1 MAENRD
7 PNARAG
13 AALLLPGP
21 LLSPTLLR
29 NNRSLVR
36 ENARLLLGRG
46 CARSLDADAPAESP
60 QDLVAALRGSRRFH
74 DLVSTIAQ
82 QRSSALAVRAG
93 GGVGAAGV
101 GSEEGRE
108 ALERAFSALQ
118 QHAAQQQH
126 ALHQLQRSLAVW
138 RRWRL
143 SQNLVHWHRTVVE
156 SAFDALASAFDRWR
170 HYLRAKSH
178 SRMLEDRLAALQRT
192 LRRALLEHCLH
203 WWSLMMYGT
212 HTVGSRG
219 CCTLAQARMTRARAR
234 ARAQTTH
241 THTCKFGVC
250 RDILRGARLRLL
262 ASCLRALRRGGQ
274 VCAWTRAAKRR
285 AACVCAATA
294 LTRTFHGW
302 RECALD
308 CRCAVCVC
316 VCVCACVCVV
326 IVRQTKTL
334 DLICYLSCVC

>member
-219 CCTLAQARMTRARAR
+219 CCTLAQACMTRARAR
-234 ARAQTTH
+234 ARTQTTH
-241 THTCKFGVC
+241 THAN
-250 RDILRGARLRLL
+250 L
-262 ASCLRALRRGGQ
+262 
-274 VCAWTRAAKRR
+274 VCAETFCEGRGCGCWQ
-285 AACVCAATA
+285 AACVPCGAAGKSVRGLVRPSAGRRACVLLPLSHAPFMGGVNALSTA
-294 LTRTFHGW
+294 GVL
-302 RECALD
+302 
-308 CRCAVCVC
+308 CVC
-316 VCVCACVCVV
+316 VRACVRACV
-326 IVRQTKTL
+326 
-334 DLICYLSCVC
+334 LSSFAKQKHWI